1 MLLLD
6 ILGLYDIAISKKKI
20 EAELY
25 SWMSAPL
32 SVEKGV
38 KSNGVSSDHASK
50 FLTLNGLKH
59 ETVERVL
66 ERCFRQPLD
75 R

>member
-1 MLLLD
+1 MLLLNM
-6 ILGLYDIAISKKKI
+6 LRLYDIAISKKI
-20 EAELY
+20 DAELY
-25 SWMSAPL
+25 GQMSAQL